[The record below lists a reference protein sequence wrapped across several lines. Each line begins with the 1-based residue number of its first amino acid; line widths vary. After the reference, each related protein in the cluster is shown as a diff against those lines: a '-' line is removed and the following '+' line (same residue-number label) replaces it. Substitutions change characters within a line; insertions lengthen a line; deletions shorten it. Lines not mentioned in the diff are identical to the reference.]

1 MESTAAQ
8 GDPKTDPTI
17 SGTMPSKVPPSSAF
31 AERLTRLR
39 TARGLTQTELAE
51 KIGSSQRAISR
62 YETVADYPPTSVV
75 IELAHALE
83 VSADEL
89 LGLKSLKKVQS
100 NGRQDPE
107 TKRLWKKF
115 QQVRALPEKDQRAV
129 IRLLNS
135 LVAAR
140 QVRA

>member
-1 MESTAAQ
+1 MEGSKS
-8 GDPKTDPTI
+8 DRTI
-17 SGTMPSKVPPSSAF
+17 LGAMPSKVPPSSDF

-39 TARGLTQTELAE
+39 SARGLTQTQLAE

-62 YETVADYPPTSVV
+62 YETIADYPPTSVV
-75 IELAHALE
+75 VDLAHALD

-89 LGLKSLKKVQS
+89 LGIKPIKKAAS
-100 NGRQDPE
+100 NGKEDPQ